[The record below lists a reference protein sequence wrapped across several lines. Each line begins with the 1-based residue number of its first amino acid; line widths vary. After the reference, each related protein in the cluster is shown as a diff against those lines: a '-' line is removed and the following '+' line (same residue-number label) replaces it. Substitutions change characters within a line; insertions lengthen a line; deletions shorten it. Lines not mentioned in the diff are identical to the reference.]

1 MKCFTSP
8 YSFTKRSVAERFE
21 IAFLIKQHVYQKIA
35 LIRSAIFR
43 LSFNPSSNFH
53 FMLMFQNSP
62 FNRVLWR
69 GDSGMKD
76 GCDVGHNLDGGWFDA
91 GDHVK
96 FGFPM
101 GTGITFYE
109 KATFCLKDLSIIK

>member
-1 MKCFTSP
+1 
-8 YSFTKRSVAERFE
+8 
-21 IAFLIKQHVYQKIA
+21 
-35 LIRSAIFR
+35 
-43 LSFNPSSNFH
+43 
-53 FMLMFQNSP
+53 
-62 FNRVLWR
+62 
-69 GDSGMKD
+69 MKD

-109 KATFCLKDLSIIK
+109 KATFCLKDLSIIKKENIYKLCHAHICVPQKLSRRLYLAGA

>member
-1 MKCFTSP
+1 M
-8 YSFTKRSVAERFE
+8 SV
-21 IAFLIKQHVYQKIA
+21 
-35 LIRSAIFR
+35 
-43 LSFNPSSNFH
+43 
-53 FMLMFQNSP
+53 QNSP

-101 GTGITFYE
+101 GRGD
-109 KATFCLKDLSIIK
+109 LKLWERGSPTARSF

>member
-1 MKCFTSP
+1 MRQLP
-8 YSFTKRSVAERFE
+8 VYPP
-21 IAFLIKQHVYQKIA
+21 ILIFLIEQN
-35 LIRSAIFR
+35 LIIV
-43 LSFNPSSNFH
+43 
-53 FMLMFQNSP
+53 MLIIQNSP
-62 FNRVLWR
+62 FNRVFWR

-101 GTGITFYE
+101 GTGMH
-109 KATFCLKDLSIIK
+109 L